1 MNGVEVNPGVEVT
14 GVSKRYG
21 PATVLDRISATFE
34 AGRFTSLLGPSGSGK
49 TTLLRIVAGFVVP
62 DEGELRIGPE
72 EVTRVPVWKRRIGMV
87 FQSYALFPHM
97 TVLQN
102 VMFGLNRRG
111 VRGPSAAKEAR
122 EALEMVRLSGFESRS
137 PKQLSGGQQQR
148 VALARAIVT
157 KPTVLLLDE
166 PLSALDRRL
175 RQEMQV
181 ELKRIQRESGLTTIF
196 VTHDQEEALTLS
208 DRIAILDRGRI
219 VQDGAPGEIY
229 EQPRTRFAAGFLGD
243 ANFLEGTVTAGGVE
257 VPGGTVR
264 VAGSLPAAG
273 SKVTLAVRPEK
284 MTILAPNTASP
295 FDNHLPA
302 TLRQVI
308 YAGAVSTYLLAGP
321 DGRELK
327 VFAQNRS
334 QDAAA
339 PSPGSAVTLGWSA
352 VHTIALED

>member
-1 MNGVEVNPGVEVT
+1 VSGVEVT
-14 GVSKRYG
+14 AVSKRYG
-21 PATVLDRISATFE
+21 AATVLDRITASFE

-49 TTLLRIVAGFVVP
+49 TTLLRIVAGFVIP
-62 DEGELRIGPE
+62 DEGELRIGAA

-97 TVLQN
+97 TVLEN

-111 VRGPSAAKEAR
+111 VRGPSAAREAR
-122 EALEMVRLSGFESRS
+122 EALEMVRLTGFEARG

-157 KPTVLLLDE
+157 KPEVLLLDE

-219 VQDGAPGEIY
+219 VQDGVPGEIY
-229 EQPRTRFAAGFLGD
+229 ERPRTRFAASFLGD
-243 ANFLEGTVTAGGVE
+243 ANFLEGTVTAANGVAGGVE
-257 VPGGTVR
+257 VAGALVR
-264 VAGSLPAAG
+264 VAGRLPAAG

-284 MTILAPNTASP
+284 MTILAPNTASS
-295 FDNHLPA
+295 FENALPA
-302 TLRQVI
+302 TLREVI
-308 YAGAVSTYLLAGP
+308 YAGAVSTYLLTGA

-327 VFAQNRS
+327 VFAQNRA
-334 QDAAA
+334 QDGAGFQ
-339 PSPGSAVTLGWSA
+339 PGASVVLAWSA
-352 VHTIALED
+352 AHTIPMED

>member
-1 MNGVEVNPGVEVT
+1 MSGVEVT

-122 EALEMVRLSGFESRS
+122 EALEMVRLSGFEGRS

-229 EQPRTRFAAGFLGD
+229 EQPRTRFAASFLGD
-243 ANFLEGTVTAGGVE
+243 ANFLEGTVKAGNAVE
-257 VPGGTVR
+257 VQGGTVR
-264 VAGSLPAAG
+264 VAGSLPVAG

-284 MTILAPNTASP
+284 MVILAPNTAHS
-295 FDNHLPA
+295 FDNTLPA
-302 TLRQVI
+302 TLREVI

-334 QDAAA
+334 QDSA
-339 PSPGSAVTLGWSA
+339 PPAPGAAVTLGWSA
-352 VHTIALED
+352 AHTIALED

>member
-1 MNGVEVNPGVEVT
+1 VSGVEVT
-14 GVSKRYG
+14 AVSKRYG
-21 PATVLDRISATFE
+21 PATVLDRISASFE

-243 ANFLEGTVTAGGVE
+243 ANFLEGTVMAAGVE
-257 VPGGTVR
+257 VPGGGIIR
-264 VAGSLPAAG
+264 VAGKLPAAG

-284 MTILAPNTASP
+284 MVILAPNTAHS
-295 FDNHLPA
+295 FENAIPA

-334 QDAAA
+334 QDSAA
-339 PSPGSAVTLGWSA
+339 PEPGASVTLGWSA
-352 VHTIALED
+352 AHTIALED

>member
-1 MNGVEVNPGVEVT
+1 MSGVNGVEVT
-14 GVSKRYG
+14 AVSKRYG

-62 DEGELRIGPE
+62 DEGELRIGTE

-243 ANFLEGTVTAGGVE
+243 ANFLEGTVAVGGVE
-257 VPGGTVR
+257 VPGGGTIR
-264 VAGSLPAAG
+264 VAGKLPAAG
-273 SKVTLAVRPEK
+273 SKMTLAVRPEK
-284 MTILAPNTASP
+284 MVILAPNTAHS
-295 FDNHLPA
+295 FENAIPA

-334 QDAAA
+334 QDGLA
-339 PSPGSAVTLGWSA
+339 PEPGASVTLGWSA
-352 VHTIALED
+352 AHTIALED

>member
-1 MNGVEVNPGVEVT
+1 MSGVEVT
-14 GVSKRYG
+14 AVSKRYG
-21 PATVLDRISATFE
+21 AATVLDRITASFE

-49 TTLLRIVAGFVVP
+49 TTLLRIVAGFVIP
-62 DEGELRIGPE
+62 DEGELRIGAA

-97 TVLQN
+97 TVLEN

-122 EALEMVRLSGFESRS
+122 EALEMVRLTGFEARS

-157 KPTVLLLDE
+157 KPEVLLLDE

-219 VQDGAPGEIY
+219 VQDGVPGEIY
-229 EQPRTRFAAGFLGD
+229 ERPRTRFAASFLGD
-243 ANFLEGTVTAGGVE
+243 ANFLEGTVTASGVE
-257 VPGGTVR
+257 VAGALVR
-264 VAGSLPAAG
+264 VAGKLPAAG

-284 MTILAPNTASP
+284 MTILAPNTASS
-295 FDNHLPA
+295 FENALPA
-302 TLRQVI
+302 TLREVI
-308 YAGAVSTYLLAGP
+308 YAGAVSTYLLTGA

-327 VFAQNRS
+327 VFAQNRA
-334 QDAAA
+334 QDGAGFQ
-339 PSPGSAVTLGWSA
+339 PGASVTLGWSA
-352 VHTIALED
+352 AHTIPMED

>member
-1 MNGVEVNPGVEVT
+1 VSGVEVT
-14 GVSKRYG
+14 AVSKRYG

-243 ANFLEGTVTAGGVE
+243 ANFLEGTVVAGGVE
-257 VPGGTVR
+257 VPGGGIIR
-264 VAGSLPAAG
+264 VAGKLPAAG

-284 MTILAPNTASP
+284 MVILAPNTAHS
-295 FDNHLPA
+295 FENAIPA

-334 QDAAA
+334 QDSAA
-339 PSPGSAVTLGWSA
+339 PAPGAAVTLGWSA
-352 VHTIALED
+352 AHTIALED

>member
-1 MNGVEVNPGVEVT
+1 MSGVEVSA
-14 GVSKRYG
+14 VSKRYG
-21 PATVLDRISATFE
+21 PATVLDRISASFE

-62 DEGELRIGPE
+62 DEGELRIGAE

-122 EALEMVRLSGFESRS
+122 EALEMVRLSGFENRS

-229 EQPRTRFAAGFLGD
+229 ERPRTRFAAGFLGD
-243 ANFLEGTVTAGGVE
+243 ANFLEGTVTAGSVE
-257 VPGGTVR
+257 VQGGTIR
-264 VAGSLPAAG
+264 VAGQLPAAG

-284 MTILAPNTASP
+284 MQILAPNTTFENAI
-295 FDNHLPA
+295 PA
-302 TLRQVI
+302 TLREVI

-339 PSPGSAVTLGWSA
+339 PAPGSAVTLGWSA
-352 VHTIALED
+352 AHTIALED